1 MTDAFSML
9 AFEEG
14 FSEKP
19 YIDTEGYP
27 TAGIGLKLGPKGS
40 PLSNY
45 TFTVPRTVAD
55 VWLRCYLDRM
65 LQNVDSYP
73 NVADALRRLTT
84 QSTGAMYSD
93 PRTCVLLSMCYQMG
107 VPEVAAF
114 ANTLGYIASGDYTNA
129 AANML
134 QSKWAKQTPQRAARH
149 AEQMRAGLWA
159 PEYS

>member
-1 MTDAFSML
+1 MTDVFSML

-65 LQNVDSYP
+65 LQSVGNYP
-73 NVADALRRLTT
+73 DLQQAFNRLGA

-107 VPEVAAF
+107 ITSVIAF
-114 ANTLGYIASGDYTNA
+114 VNTLAYVTSGDYTNA
-129 AANML
+129 SANML
-134 QSKWAKQTPQRAARH
+134 ASKWARQTPARAARH
-149 AEQMRAGLWA
+149 ARQMQTGLWA
-159 PEYS
+159 TEYA